1 MKKYIIDFIRRG
13 LIAGGFGPLVLAILY
28 LVLKQNALIDTLTVN
43 EVCIGIFSIYG
54 LAFIAGGM
62 NFLYQIERLPLV
74 FAILIHGSVL
84 YISYLVTYLLNG
96 WLEWGMTPILV
107 YSVIFVLGYLIIWA
121 FIFYVTRKNI
131 KRINEMLKEK
141 QQKTL

>member
-74 FAILIHGSVL
+74 FAILIHGSIL
-84 YISYLVTYLLNG
+84 YISYFVTYLLNG